1 MIVLALE
8 TATMTGGIAIV
19 KDNSLIGEIRTNV
32 KIAHSERLMGSIDWL
47 LKTSDISVNEISAFA
62 ISIGP
67 GSFTGLR
74 IGLCTVK
81 GLAYATDKPVIPVP
95 TLDAFARSLPLCS
108 SPLCPMLDARKNE
121 VYTGLY
127 KWKDGECVKVTPE
140 RAVNPVDFLKEIKEP
155 TVFAGDGATTY
166 RDLIKDALKENAL
179 FLPPSRMY
187 PSAATVAEIAIEK
200 IRSGFVTDPVSL
212 TPFYIRKSEAEMHS
226 KNILTG

>member
-8 TATMTGGIAIV
+8 TATTTGGIAIV
-19 KDNSLIGEIRTNV
+19 KDTSLIGEIRTNV
-32 KIAHSERLMGSIDWL
+32 KIAHSERLMGSVDWL

-95 TLDAFARSLPLCS
+95 TLDAFARSLHLCPYS
-108 SPLCPMLDARKNE
+108 LCPMLDARKNE

-127 KWKDGECVKVTPE
+127 KWKDGVCIKVIPE
-140 RAVNPVDFLKEIKEP
+140 RAVNPVVFLKEIKEP

-166 RDLIKDALKENAL
+166 RKLIKDMLKDNAL
-179 FLPPSRMY
+179 FVPPTRMS
-187 PSAATVAEIAIEK
+187 PSAVTVAEIAIEK
-200 IRSGFVTDPVSL
+200 IRSGFASDPLTL
-212 TPFYIRKSEAEMHS
+212 TPFYIRQSEAEVHFK
-226 KNILTG
+226 KNK

>member
-32 KIAHSERLMGSIDWL
+32 KIAHSERLMGSIDWI

-81 GLAYATDKPVIPVP
+81 GSCLRNRQACYS
-95 TLDAFARSLPLCS
+95 RS
-108 SPLCPMLDARKNE
+108 
-121 VYTGLY
+121 
-127 KWKDGECVKVTPE
+127 
-140 RAVNPVDFLKEIKEP
+140 NP
-155 TVFAGDGATTY
+155 
-166 RDLIKDALKENAL
+166 
-179 FLPPSRMY
+179 
-187 PSAATVAEIAIEK
+187 
-200 IRSGFVTDPVSL
+200 
-212 TPFYIRKSEAEMHS
+212 
-226 KNILTG
+226 